1 MFNGAKNTVQNY
13 SPDLWSLRG
22 AIMLDTTENVT
33 VYTTGF
39 RPQLQKLYLI
49 LRAIGF
55 QV

>member
-1 MFNGAKNTVQNY
+1 MGQKYGPKLFDQTMEFNG
-13 SPDLWSLRG
+13 G
-22 AIMLDTTENVT
+22 ANNAYTTENVT
-33 VYTTGF
+33 VYTNGF